1 MHIIVTLSDLFYI
14 SRRALLPSSKVKPQG
29 VVWTWRFPRPG
40 GARRFCRRSA
50 MGDDGAMDGW
60 IPFKHTKNYGK
71 SIFLTIKLMV
81 MFDLPIKNGDLIY
94 PFFWG
99 VNQLFRLGHF
109 NYFNG
114 KLFVYLRVT

>member
-1 MHIIVTLSDLFYI
+1 M
-14 SRRALLPSSKVKPQG
+14 
-29 VVWTWRFPRPG
+29 
-40 GARRFCRRSA
+40 
-50 MGDDGAMDGW
+50 MGPWMDGYRLN
-60 IPFKHTKNYGK
+60 IQKNYGK

-94 PFFWG
+94 PFFFG

>member
-50 MGDDGAMDGW
+50 MGGDGAMDGW

-94 PFFWG
+94 PFFG
-99 VNQLFRLGHF
+99 G
-109 NYFNG
+109 
-114 KLFVYLRVT
+114 

>member
-1 MHIIVTLSDLFYI
+1 
-14 SRRALLPSSKVKPQG
+14 
-29 VVWTWRFPRPG
+29 
-40 GARRFCRRSA
+40 